1 MGPGDGW
8 KWLGWFGL
16 ILAVVGLGDFA
27 LAWYPLA
34 FGNPEWEFGTV
45 VSSFAGL
52 PLVTMGFAGL
62 LGSAVARGVRW
73 QSLVV
78 GWVLTVLGT
87 ALLLGY
93 VIFLLD
99 VPVALR
105 AAGDNPV
112 VRLGLR
118 KAIIK
123 TSLIAVAFA
132 GSYVGFGVAT
142 LRHVAGQKERVA
154 T

>member
-1 MGPGDGW
+1 M
-8 KWLGWFGL
+8 GWFGL
-16 ILAVVGLGDFA
+16 ILTVVGLGDFA
-27 LAWYPLA
+27 LAWYPMA
-34 FGNPEWEFGTV
+34 FGSPEWEFGTV

-78 GWVLTVLGT
+78 AWMLVTFGA
-87 ALLLGY
+87 ALLATYL
-93 VIFLLD
+93 VFLLD
-99 VPVALR
+99 IPVAFR
-105 AAGDNPV
+105 AAGENAT
-112 VRLGLR
+112 VRLGLT
-118 KAIIK
+118 KAIVK
-123 TSLIAVAFA
+123 TSLIAVVFA

-142 LRHVAGQKERVA
+142 LRHIAGKKQGVA